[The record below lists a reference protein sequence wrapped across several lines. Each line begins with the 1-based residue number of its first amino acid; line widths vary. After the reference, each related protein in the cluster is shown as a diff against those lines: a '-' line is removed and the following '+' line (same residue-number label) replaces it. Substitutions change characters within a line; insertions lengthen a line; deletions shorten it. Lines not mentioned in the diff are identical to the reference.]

1 MPLIF
6 EDGNPFGFQ
15 RRRIKKRQFGDIL
28 VPLLVADMIKKE
40 REWYILPRSTHW
52 VEVCLFSSEFF
63 SDAQFQASFRMSR
76 TSFYTLHELLRPYI
90 QKKSTQFREP
100 IPSER
105 RLAIFLYHI
114 TLGATFLAISN
125 QFTCGKST
133 VCGIVLNITEA
144 ICHHLS
150 KKYIYFSTNEQAMRS
165 IEFWRAKTGIPGVVA
180 CLDGCHIQIIRP
192 SQSGVSYFNRKGFYS
207 INVQGTYNSTG
218 KRPKIECFF

>member
-15 RRRIKKRQFGDIL
+15 LRRIKKRQFGDIL

-76 TSFYTLHELLRPYI
+76 TSFYTLHELLRPYM

-105 RLAIFLYHI
+105 RLAIFVM
-114 TLGATFLAISN
+114 FCPPENNCIS
-125 QFTCGKST
+125 
-133 VCGIVLNITEA
+133 
-144 ICHHLS
+144 
-150 KKYIYFSTNEQAMRS
+150 
-165 IEFWRAKTGIPGVVA
+165 
-180 CLDGCHIQIIRP
+180 
-192 SQSGVSYFNRKGFYS
+192 RKL
-207 INVQGTYNSTG
+207 
-218 KRPKIECFF
+218 

>member
-15 RRRIKKRQFGDIL
+15 RRRIKKRKFGDIL

-125 QFTCGKST
+125 QFACGKST
-133 VCGIVLNITEA
+133 VCGIVLNITEPMPFLTL
-144 ICHHLS
+144 HLNGVA
-150 KKYIYFSTNEQAMRS
+150 KRYLYIVYYF
-165 IEFWRAKTGIPGVVA
+165 
-180 CLDGCHIQIIRP
+180 
-192 SQSGVSYFNRKGFYS
+192 
-207 INVQGTYNSTG
+207 
-218 KRPKIECFF
+218 

>member
-28 VPLLVADMIKKE
+28 VTLLVADMIKKE
-40 REWYILPRSTHW
+40 REWYILSRSTHW

-105 RLAIFLYHI
+105 HLAIFLYHI

-125 QFTCGKST
+125 QFACGKST